1 MNIHFRPKKSVA
13 AEVATVPTRLGGLSC
28 LEGDMNST
36 SVSHMSPTKQDPSI
50 QHSPDFTTFRVF
62 LQSPRL
68 TQGDTKSKKLL
79 QLGRRKSRATR
90 YTAKTSWLHYYK
102 PQYTLITLRSSVRE
116 LYKQLQPRCTYNP
129 QNIREWV
136 TINAFQSCTV
146 RNFIL
151 LIQTGDS

>member
-1 MNIHFRPKKSVA
+1 
-13 AEVATVPTRLGGLSC
+13 
-28 LEGDMNST
+28 
-36 SVSHMSPTKQDPSI
+36 MSPTKQDPSI

-90 YTAKTSWLHYYK
+90 YTAKNKLLHYYK
-102 PQYTLITLRSSVRE
+102 PQYTLTTLRSSVRE
-116 LYKQLQPRCTYNP
+116 LYKQLQPRCTDSP

-136 TINAFQSCTV
+136 IINAFQSCTV

-151 LIQTGDS
+151 LIQTGDSLIWYKTGWTLDWTIDWINLILDLTLDLTLDWTAECTN

>member
-1 MNIHFRPKKSVA
+1 MNIHLRPKKSVA

-79 QLGRRKSRATR
+79 QLGRTKSRATR

-102 PQYTLITLRSSVRE
+102 PQYTLMTLRSSVRK
-116 LYKQLQPRCTYNP
+116 LYKQLQPRCTITLRTSVSGHYKCISKLHGKKLHTLNT
-129 QNIREWV
+129 NR
-136 TINAFQSCTV
+136 
-146 RNFIL
+146 
-151 LIQTGDS
+151 